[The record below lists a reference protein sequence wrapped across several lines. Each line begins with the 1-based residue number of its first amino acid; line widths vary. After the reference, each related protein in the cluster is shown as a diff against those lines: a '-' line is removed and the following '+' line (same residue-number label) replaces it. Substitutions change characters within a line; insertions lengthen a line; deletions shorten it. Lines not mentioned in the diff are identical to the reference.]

1 MSDKERWVELNIRG
15 VKLVLPR
22 DVGMK
27 LFDALVDG
35 DNIYRR
41 EYDWHS
47 KEEWVE
53 LFDSEHVNLAIMP
66 TERVAIMKLIGAN
79 KVLEKQQEKENAKAA

>member
-27 LFDALVDG
+27 LFDAIVDG
-35 DNIYRR
+35 GDVYRR
-41 EYDWHS
+41 EYDWTS

-53 LFDSEHVNLAIMP
+53 SFNPEDIAISIMP
-66 TERVAIMKLIGAN
+66 AERFAIMKLIGAN
-79 KVLEKQQEKENAKAA
+79 KVLEKQQEKENAKAV

>member
-1 MSDKERWVELNIRG
+1 MSKTERWVELNIRG

-41 EYDWHS
+41 EHDWSS
-47 KEEWVE
+47 KQEWVE
-53 LFDSEHVNLAIMP
+53 LLDPECINIAIMP

-79 KVLEKQQEKENAKAA
+79 KVLEKQQEKDYAKAV